1 MVTNGSRNA
10 VKTEAGSSDIF
21 VQIVQSISK
30 DKNIKRFLNRVK
42 YGINTF
48 GNGRHYLIYQ
58 NDIIEVLDGL
68 ESNYLMYRLIFQS

>member
-1 MVTNGSRNA
+1 MVISKPRNV

-21 VQIVQSISK
+21 VQIVLSISK
-30 DKNIKRFLNRVK
+30 NKNIKRFPNRAR

-48 GNGRHYLIYQ
+48 GNGRPYLLYQ

-68 ESNYLMYRLIFQS
+68 ESKYLIYRLIFQN